1 MVKIELKLG
10 AALPA
15 ALAALLTAPVLGQE
29 APLYVPAEGYYP
41 PVAGYAPDPYATYEA
56 GPAAAYATGQ
66 YPYEGQVPGYDP
78 SQYGYQS
85 QDPAYDPAQY
95 GYQTQAPAYDP
106 APYGYQGQT
115 PAYDP
120 APYGYQGQ
128 APAYDPA
135 PYGYQ
140 GQAPAYDPAP
150 YGYQGQAP
158 DYGAGS
164 YGQPGAAGGYP
175 SDGYGYQAQ
184 PGYGDLQPG
193 SAPAYAQPGYAV
205 DPYAA
210 APYAM
215 DQSGYYPGFA
225 QQPGY
230 GYAPPAS
237 YPGYGSASPFDR
249 FSGSGPWN
257 NLNAPDIFGSSSP
270 FQDPLQHEG
279 QWAKKGFRPWRSGPF
294 AYDKWEDHPATQMP
308 WGNFPG
314 WGKGFFGGY
323 GPDSWEG
330 ATPWGNDVP
339 FKWFDPT
346 DPEESVA
353 EIWED
358 ALNAPS
364 KVGRLPPGWTAPYI
378 SVPNPIDVENEFERN
393 AMNAPDEIHKM
404 WGSSEGAGFGSDSS
418 DDDEKAEAGEKT
430 EKATQSDDPDKRSEG
445 EPAKSVANTPQRPQF
460 APVR

>member
-1 MVKIELKLG
+1 MRGGNPWIGMSGSGSRVLKSNLKHG
-10 AALPA
+10 LALPA
-15 ALAALLTAPVLGQE
+15 ALLAVLTPPVLAQD

-41 PVAGYAPDPYATYEA
+41 PAPAGYAPDPYTAYDA
-56 GPAAAYATGQ
+56 GQAAAYQSGQ
-66 YPYEGQVPGYDP
+66 YDYAG
-78 SQYGYQS
+78 
-85 QDPAYDPAQY
+85 
-95 GYQTQAPAYDP
+95 QAPAYDP
-106 APYGYQGQT
+106 AQ
-115 PAYDP
+115 
-120 APYGYQGQ
+120 YGYQGQ
-128 APAYDPA
+128 APAYDPSQ
-135 PYGYQ
+135 YGYQ
-140 GQAPAYDPAP
+140 GQVPAYDPAQSGYP
-150 YGYQGQAP
+150 GYDYQGQASAYEQGA
-158 DYGAGS
+158 YGDQ
-164 YGQPGAAGGYP
+164 GQSADSAAA
-175 SDGYGYQAQ
+175 GYGYQVQPGYDYAQ
-184 PGYGDLQPG
+184 PGFD
-193 SAPAYAQPGYAV
+193 PAYAPQGYAV

-210 APYAM
+210 TPYAF
-215 DQSGYYPGFA
+215 DQSGYYSGFT

-230 GYAPPAS
+230 GYSPPAN
-237 YPGYGSASPFDR
+237 YPGYGGSNSPFDR
-249 FSGSGPWN
+249 FTESGPWS
-257 NLNAPDIFGSSSP
+257 NLNTPDIFGSRSP

-393 AMNAPDEIHKM
+393 LMNAPDEIHKM

-418 DDDEKAEAGEKT
+418 DAEKEEDEGKGQSQEPDETVQAPEGQAGQAGAKGPPAMVAEPG
-430 EKATQSDDPDKRSEG
+430 Q
-445 EPAKSVANTPQRPQF
+445 
-460 APVR
+460 